1 MNIQQF
7 EEFERILLA
16 NPPEIVRSIGSVQNG
31 KVCHCAIGQ
40 LGKAK
45 GMTFEQLVIERDYD
59 TLYPLLRREFGIA
72 LDDHIGVAENVTP
85 QDVWRANDSV
95 PEHDQFTPEY
105 RARVVIAKVRQ
116 RLVDTGV
123 L

>member
-16 NPPEIVRSIGSVQNG
+16 NPPEIVRSIGSVQDG
-31 KVCHCAIGQ
+31 KVCHCAMGQ

-45 GMTFEQLVIERDYD
+45 GMTFEQLVIESDYD
-59 TLYPLLRREFGIA
+59 ALYLLLRREFGIA
-72 LDDHIGVAENVTP
+72 YDDHIGPMENVTP
-85 QDVWRANDSV
+85 KDVWDANDLI
-95 PEHDQFTPEY
+95 PEHDQFAPEY